1 MGYREVSG
9 MEVDEVLRRAEA
21 GESQRAIARA
31 LGLARN
37 TVAAYL
43 RGARLQPETS
53 ASPARRPPGRAPGE
67 SAREQAR
74 LKPYTE
80 QIGIWVNQE
89 HLQLTR
95 IQELLA
101 QQGVPAT
108 YTTLRRFVRKA
119 GLWKPVRSTVRMA
132 ETAPGEIAEMDFGR
146 LGVLINPLTSRRQVV
161 WALVVVLAY
170 SRHAS
175 DARRGDRRPGESVG
189 LLPRNPSAAGAR

>member
-31 LGLARN
+31 LGVARN

-43 RGARLQPETS
+43 RVAGSRPETS
-53 ASPARRPPGRAPGE
+53 TARARRTPGRAPGE
-67 SAREQAR
+67 SAPEQAR

-101 QQGVPAT
+101 QQGVPVT
-108 YTTLRRFVRKA
+108 YTTLRRFVRQA
-119 GLWKPVRSTVRMA
+119 GLWKPARSTVRMA
-132 ETAPGEIAEMDFGR
+132 ETAPGEI
-146 LGVLINPLTSRRQVV
+146 
-161 WALVVVLAY
+161 
-170 SRHAS
+170 
-175 DARRGDRRPGESVG
+175 
-189 LLPRNPSAAGAR
+189 